1 MLSGALK
8 DKSRTRK
15 ILVVDDEPDMLSIVS
30 KSLIVEG
37 YEIIIVNN
45 GMECIDKAKSEH
57 PDLILLDSV
66 MPNMNGQTVL
76 AKLKASQ

>member
-1 MLSGALK
+1 MLSGTLK

-15 ILVVDDEPDMLSIVS
+15 ILVVDDEPDLLSVVG

-45 GMECIDKAKSEH
+45 GLECIDKTIS
-57 PDLILLDSV
+57 
-66 MPNMNGQTVL
+66 
-76 AKLKASQ
+76 